1 MHPDGDARLTKTP
14 VKVNL
19 VDPGAL
25 RTSMRAEAYPG
36 EDPGTIRPAGE
47 ITDTFVELAEAASR
61 RHGEIVQAP

>member
-1 MHPDGDARLTKTP
+1 VTKTP

-36 EDPGTIRPAGE
+36 EDPETIRQAGE
-47 ITDTFVELAEAASR
+47 ITDTFVELAEAAST
-61 RHGEIVQAP
+61 RHGEIVRAP